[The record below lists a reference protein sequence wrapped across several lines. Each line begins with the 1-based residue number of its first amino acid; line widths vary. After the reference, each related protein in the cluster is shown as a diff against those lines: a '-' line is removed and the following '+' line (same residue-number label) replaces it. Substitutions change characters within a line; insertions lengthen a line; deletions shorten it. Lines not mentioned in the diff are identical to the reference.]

1 MIAPEHIRRT
11 MRAWED
17 EDLVREIERHVGSDL
32 QFIRLNGTVIGGL
45 VGVLLH
51 ALMRLAT

>member
-1 MIAPEHIRRT
+1 MPGG
-11 MRAWED
+11 ED
-17 EDLVREIERHVGSDL
+17 EGLVRGSERHVGSDL